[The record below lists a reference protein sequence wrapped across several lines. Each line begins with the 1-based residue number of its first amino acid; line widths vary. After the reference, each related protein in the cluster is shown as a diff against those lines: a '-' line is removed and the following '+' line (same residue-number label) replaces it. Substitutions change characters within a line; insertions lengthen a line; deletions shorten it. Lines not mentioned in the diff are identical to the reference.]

1 VILRFARYA
10 AFIFLFVAAAVL
22 GTVSGVLFAFTGDL
36 PAISAL
42 DDYAPATVTRVYG
55 LDNQLVGEF
64 ATERRVVVRYE
75 DIPEHL
81 RHAILAAEDADF
93 ERHFGLSLPR
103 IVVTAIKDLVQFRK
117 AAGASTLTQQ
127 LARKLFLTDERTWE
141 RKIKEALL
149 SIQIE
154 KRYTKREIF
163 TMYCNQMYFGHG
175 AYGVEAASQL
185 YFGKSVKDLTLE
197 EAALIAGILQG
208 NVRQSP
214 YVNMQAAL
222 RRRNYTLDRMA
233 EEGYITRARAE
244 AAKKTPIVVRGE
256 PGGRGS
262 VAPYFQEEIR
272 KALEPRLGAKRLY
285 EGGLSIYTSLDVRLQ
300 KAATEALRRGLR
312 RLDKVRGF
320 RRPAR
325 NVLDEGRSL
334 DAFDHPRWHRPVS
347 IGDIVPALVT
357 GLERGRAIRVRIGDR
372 PGLIAPE
379 GYAWTRRAPDRL
391 VRPGDLVEMAVTGVD
406 PATGAWVGALEQEP
420 LIEGALLA
428 IDNHT
433 GQIRAMV
440 GGYDFERS
448 QFNRAVQALR
458 QVGSAFKPFVY
469 AAAIDRGYTPVSIIM
484 DLPRSFSAGPDQPP
498 YTPENYDRRY
508 EGPITLRHALEQSR
522 NVPAVVLM
530 AELGPETVTA
540 YARRFGITS
549 PLPPYL
555 SVALGSAEMTL
566 LELTRAFSVFA
577 NQGVLMEPYG
587 VLQVVDRDGTVIEAH
602 HPQARDAIRADTA
615 FIMTQLLRGVVLRGT
630 AAKAAA
636 LDWPLAGK
644 TGTTDEYTD
653 AWFVGFDPDL
663 TVGVWV
669 GYDQKKPIGP
679 NMTGAE
685 AALPIWIDFIQ
696 AYIAGRSARP
706 AFEAPDNILWVTVDR
721 QTGRPVDEGTPGAI
735 REAFIAGTQPGVG
748 FFRP

>member
-1 VILRFARYA
+1 MRLVVRFARYA
-10 AFIFLFVAAAVL
+10 LAVGLFVAAAVL
-22 GTVSGVLFAFTGDL
+22 GTVSGVLFAFTDDL

-42 DDYAPATVTRVYG
+42 DEYAPATVTRVYG
-55 LDNQLVGEF
+55 LNRELVGEF
-64 ATERRVVVRYE
+64 ATQRRVMVRYE
-75 DIPEHL
+75 DIPDHL

-93 ERHFGLSLPR
+93 ERHFGLSIPR
-103 IVVTAIKDLVQFRK
+103 ILVTAVKDLLEFRK

-141 RKIKEALL
+141 RKIKEAIL

-175 AYGVEAASQL
+175 AYGVEAAAQL

-233 EEGYITRARAE
+233 EEGYITRERAE
-244 AAKKTPIVVRGE
+244 AAKKTPIVVRGD
-256 PGGRGS
+256 PGDRGS
-262 VAPYFQEEIR
+262 VAPYFQEEVR
-272 KALEPRLGAKRLY
+272 KALEARVGAKRLY
-285 EGGLSIYTSLDVRLQ
+285 EGGLSLYTSLDVRLQ
-300 KAATEALRRGLR
+300 QAANEAVARGLR
-312 RLDKVRGF
+312 RLDKLRGF
-320 RRPAR
+320 RKPSR
-325 NVLDEGRSL
+325 NILDEGRSL
-334 DAFDHPRWHRPVS
+334 DAFQHPRWSRPVRV
-347 IGDIVPALVT
+347 GDIVPALVT
-357 GLERGRAIRVRIGDR
+357 SVGRDRVIRVRVGDR
-372 PGLIAPE
+372 PGLITRD
-379 GYAWTRRAPDRL
+379 GYAWTGRPPDRL
-391 VRPGDLVEMAVTGVD
+391 VRLGDLVELAVTGSD
-406 PATGAWVGALEQEP
+406 PATGAWVGTLEQEP

-428 IDNHT
+428 IDNRT

-440 GGYDFERS
+440 GGYDFARS
-448 QFNRAVQALR
+448 KFNRAVQARR

-469 AAAIDRGYTPVSIIM
+469 AAAIDRGYTPVSILQ
-484 DLPRSFSAGPDQPP
+484 DVPVSFPAGPDQPP
-498 YTPENYDRRY
+498 YAPENYDRTY
-508 EGPITLRHALEQSR
+508 EGPVTLRHALEQSR

-530 AELGPETVTA
+530 HELGPETVTA
-540 YARRFGITS
+540 YARRLGVES

-566 LELTRAFSVFA
+566 LEITRAFSVFA
-577 NQGVLMEPYG
+577 NQGVLVEPYSI
-587 VLQVVDRDGTVIEAH
+587 LEVVDRDGAVIEEH
-602 HPQARDAIRADTA
+602 HPRARDAIRADTA

-630 AAKAAA
+630 AVQAAA

-669 GYDQKKPIGP
+669 GYDQKKSIGP
-679 NMTGAE
+679 NMTGAA
-685 AALPIWIDFIQ
+685 AALPIWIDFMK
-696 AYIAGRSARP
+696 AYIATRRTPP
-706 AFEAPDNILWVTVDR
+706 AFEAPGNIVWVTVDR
-721 QTGRPVDEGTPGAI
+721 RTGRPVEDGTPGAI
-735 REAFIAGTQPGVG
+735 REAFIAGTQPAAGG
-748 FFRP
+748 G